1 MEHLYKHVTLIYLFP
16 WLIERERERERE
28 NYELFNNAFNQVHQ
42 LDHVNY
48 VNGGYLVVVVYVIDY
63 KIVTAYLLLI
73 SVVR

>member
-16 WLIERERERERE
+16 WLIERERERE

-48 VNGGYLVVVVYVIDY
+48 VNGGYLVIVVYVIDY